1 MENDIALNDKICPS
15 TNARFSIFAFK
26 SKHFNTSQNGYEIR
40 HCPFVIGKIARRPEA
55 RLVLGESFV
64 AIKLF

>member
-1 MENDIALNDKICPS
+1 MKKYVPLKMQYFLFLPL
-15 TNARFSIFAFK
+15 